1 MPRLTALRRQ
11 DERAADVR
19 PVELFY
25 DLVYVLAVTE
35 LTRHLLDHLTLRGAV
50 ETLIILLAVWGA
62 WNQVAWVTNYFDLDA
77 RSARLVLIGL
87 AFVSLVMSSSIVHAF
102 GSHGLA
108 FGAALS
114 ASLLGAQAWS
124 FTGVG
129 LRHPLT
135 LVFARV
141 GIWWLP
147 VSALMIA
154 GGLAHG
160 DTRIALWAAAI
171 AVLYVA
177 TGTGFPVPGL
187 GRSRTTDYTITGA
200 HMAERALLFVT
211 IALGESI
218 LVIGSRFGDLPRTAG
233 IVTAFAVAFV
243 GSAAFWWIYFDSAAE
258 AAMQMIEGSQDPGRL
273 GVLAYTFFHVPIVAG
288 IIVAAGGYELA
299 LAHPS
304 DDVNT
309 ATACLLLGG
318 PALFIAGHTLFK
330 WSVWNVLPAARIAAL
345 VVLAALI
352 PVAAASTRL
361 VLLAAATG
369 VVVLTAVASSLPVS
383 TSTRTPAPSGR
394 TRSRPL

>member
-1 MPRLTALRRQ
+1 
-11 DERAADVR
+11 
-19 PVELFY
+19 
-25 DLVYVLAVTE
+25 
-35 LTRHLLDHLTLRGAV
+35 
-50 ETLIILLAVWGA
+50 
-62 WNQVAWVTNYFDLDA
+62 
-77 RSARLVLIGL
+77 
-87 AFVSLVMSSSIVHAF
+87 
-102 GSHGLA
+102 
-108 FGAALS
+108 
-114 ASLLGAQAWS
+114 
-124 FTGVG
+124 
-129 LRHPLT
+129 
-135 LVFARV
+135 
-141 GIWWLP
+141 
-147 VSALMIA
+147 
-154 GGLAHG
+154 
-160 DTRIALWAAAI
+160 
-171 AVLYVA
+171 
-177 TGTGFPVPGL
+177 
-187 GRSRTTDYTITGA
+187 
-200 HMAERALLFVT
+200 MAERALLFVT